1 MLYPASSCMVGRRG
15 ARHLVADGA
24 GLVRCGPNTVGC
36 HDPTMTP
43 PPPSPIPQFHCPI
56 VMLTRPFHSPLR
68 FDTSS
73 SCIAQHTPTATRRL
87 TAQALEILLVNQDHQ
102 QYSPPP
108 STHPI
113 SSRRRPFNSEPATAS
128 SISQPTTMHQD
139 TFEARPLPP
148 PQHTS
153 RHNIHHQS
161 SKWRAVWPTGL
172 RRLPCRPPAPQP
184 NHPYH

>member
-1 MLYPASSCMVGRRG
+1 
-15 ARHLVADGA
+15 
-24 GLVRCGPNTVGC
+24 
-36 HDPTMTP
+36 
-43 PPPSPIPQFHCPI
+43 
-56 VMLTRPFHSPLR
+56 MLTRPFHSPLR

-161 SKWRAVWPTGL
+161 SKWRAAWPTGL

-184 NHPYH
+184 NHPLPLKGSVARPMCPVHAAHVNGLTLHAMWPGRASVASIWASQNSAKTFR